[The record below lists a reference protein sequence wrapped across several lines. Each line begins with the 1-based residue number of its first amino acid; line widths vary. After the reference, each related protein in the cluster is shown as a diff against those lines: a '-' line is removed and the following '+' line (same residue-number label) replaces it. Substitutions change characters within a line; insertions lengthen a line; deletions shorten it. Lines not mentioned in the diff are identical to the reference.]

1 MHVEIGMKHKSFT
14 FYKFSVTVTTTV
26 PSTEKK
32 QPTAAEVRE
41 FYEKNKNTIKN
52 FAMAESAAM
61 PLKDITKSATK
72 SISTFN
78 RETLRSYIANLGS
91 NEKNLRNLS
100 WYLYYRSQIYS
111 RLIAF
116 NSDMFCLNARKVI
129 PPYDLVKG
137 GDPTKMLKSYSDTLD
152 ILEKLNLQHEMRI
165 AYMNCFIQDVFY
177 GLVIYDDTGVFIW
190 SVPPDY
196 AKIAG
201 KYSTGDLSYAIDM
214 SYFRNR
220 QELLEYIPDPLQK
233 MYDEYIKTGNK
244 WILVP
249 DINCMCYKYRVED
262 LDTILPPFLAIFEA
276 LVNLSDLESIQAVAD
291 VQDIYKL
298 VWYELETMGKDVDDF
313 RVDPAVSI
321 EYFNRLINEA
331 LPDYIS
337 AAMVPGKLDTI
348 SFADTQ
354 KVNDTSKIANA
365 TETVLNTAGGA
376 EILNG
381 KTISG
386 AEAFRYAQIVNTE
399 YAISS
404 LLGQTQ
410 GWVNRFLS
418 LQLGNPSRVE
428 FFPVSVYTKD
438 ALKKDLLES
447 CQYGYNNKIAYN
459 TLNGISEKQTL
470 AMAYFEEEV
479 LGLHDIMKYPLSSS
493 FTTTSTDDPT
503 GEDGRPKDDT
513 QTTSGEESEEKRDK
527 AKG

>member
-1 MHVEIGMKHKSFT
+1 MAQRMKKT
-14 FYKFSVTVTTTV
+14 EVTTTA

-41 FYEKNKNTIKN
+41 FYEKNKDTIKN
-52 FAMAESAAM
+52 FAMAESAAK
-61 PLKDITKSATK
+61 PLKDITKTATK

-78 RETLRSYIANLGS
+78 RETLRTYISNLGS

-100 WYLYYRSQIYS
+100 WYLYYRSQIYA
-111 RLIAF
+111 RLVAF

-137 GDPTKMLKSYSDTLD
+137 GDATKMLKSYSDTLD
-152 ILEKLNLQHEMRI
+152 VLEKLNLQHEMRT

-177 GLVIYDDTGVFIW
+177 GLVVYDDTGVFIW
-190 SVPPDY
+190 QVPADY

-201 KYSTGDLSYAIDM
+201 KYSTGDLSFAIDM
-214 SYFRNR
+214 SYFRSR
-220 QELLEYIPDPLQK
+220 PELIEYMPDPLDA
-233 MYDEYIKTGNK
+233 MYKEYMSSGQK
-244 WILVP
+244 WIVVP
-249 DINCMCYKYRVED
+249 DVNCLCLKYRMED
-262 LDTILPPFLAIFEA
+262 LDTILPPYLSIFEA
-276 LVNLSDLESIQAVAD
+276 LVNLSDLESIQAIASE
-291 VQDIYKL
+291 QEIYKL
-298 VWYELETMGKDVDDF
+298 IWYELETMGNDVDDF
-313 RVDPAVSI
+313 RVDPAMSI
-321 EYFNRLINEA
+321 EYFNRLITEA
-331 LPDYIS
+331 LPPYIS

-348 SFADTQ
+348 SFTDAQ
-354 KVNDTSKIANA
+354 KVNDTNKIANA

-381 KTISG
+381 KSISG

-418 LQLGNPSRVE
+418 LQLGNPCRVE

-447 CQYGYNNKIAYN
+447 CQYGYSNKIAYN

-493 FTTTSTDDPT
+493 FTTAGTDNPT

-527 AKG
+527 ANG